1 MTKRERHYVNQII
14 LGLGLIMLGV
24 ILAILM
30 NGDITALI
38 FISLIAGLDITGNA
52 YMLYYYKIK
61 LNRRR
66 QWRA

>member
-38 FISLIAGLDITGNA
+38 FISLIAGLNIAGNT

>member
-38 FISLIAGLDITGNA
+38 FISLIAGLNITGNA

-66 QWRA
+66 QCRA

>member
-38 FISLIAGLDITGNA
+38 FISLIAGLNITGNA